1 MLVCLIKTIELTWP
15 RVWVPGEYAPPG
27 PGAGAAGQVGP
38 CTRQGVK
45 QGRVQVGR
53 LDAHF
58 IERQFIN

>member
-1 MLVCLIKTIELTWP
+1 M
-15 RVWVPGEYAPPG
+15 WVPGEYAPPG